1 MHTHIL
7 YPYPI
12 PHMCIPTYLC
22 PYSLLLYPL
31 FSMYIIIISTYL
43 QDHPCSSFTYAH
55 TSILVLHVYTHI
67 ALSFLVLHIHT
78 HIPLSLF
85 SMYCIGEG
93 SGGGGGGC
101 TGGTPPMLLSGE
113 HWGGGHQACYNAL
126 QFVWYWHIQS
136 SVNTFCEGT
145 TV

>member
-93 SGGGGGGC
+93 SGGGGGGGGARGVPPQC
-101 TGGTPPMLLSGE
+101 YCRGSTGGGGAPGLLQCFAICVVLAHSI
-113 HWGGGHQACYNAL
+113 
-126 QFVWYWHIQS
+126 VS
-136 SVNTFCEGT
+136 
-145 TV
+145 